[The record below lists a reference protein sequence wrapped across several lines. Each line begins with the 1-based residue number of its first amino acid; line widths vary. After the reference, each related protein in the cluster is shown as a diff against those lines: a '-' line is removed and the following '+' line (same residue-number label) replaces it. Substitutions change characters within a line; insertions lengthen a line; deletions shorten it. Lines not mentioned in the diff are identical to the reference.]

1 MCAIWPR
8 PLARAQGKNI
18 VPAFA
23 RVGPIGGDAPGK
35 QGRAFAFSFHAKPQP
50 PVSASSPE
58 TDLPSGDPLSDTVD
72 SVPDPCA
79 KPHSTDRRKM
89 PGLMLGAM
97 GVVFGDIGTSPL
109 YALRETVRYTE
120 GGLANHVAVMGSLSM
135 IFWALILVVTVKYV
149 LIIMRAD
156 NNGEGG
162 TLALAALAHRSTG
175 MSRRLK
181 STIGVGAIVGLALFY
196 GDGILTPAISVLSAV
211 EGLGVEAPHFAPLVV
226 PLTLAILIGLFMIQS
241 RGTHKLGRLFGPVM
255 LLWFLALGVF
265 GFLSL
270 IRNPVIL
277 TAVNPWYA
285 LQMFI
290 HAPWVAFVSLGAVVL
305 AVTGCE
311 ALYADM
317 GHFGKRPIQYAWLF
331 IALPAL
337 LLNYF
342 GQGAALLRNP
352 ADAAYA
358 FFSVIPQWAHYPMV
372 IMATLAAI
380 IASQAVITG
389 VFSMTQQAVQLGQ
402 LPRMEIRHTS
412 ATDYGQIYVPRMN
425 VLLAL
430 GVVLIVLI
438 FKNSGALAA
447 AYGIAV
453 TGVMVI
459 DTFNASVVA
468 GRQWRWNATLV
479 LLLFGAMGASD
490 MIFFTS
496 NALKIPE
503 GGWLPLLIAFAVFVG
518 MDTWRRGRR
527 VHMEKVR
534 SESLPLNLFL
544 ERADKSTLRVAGLGV
559 FLSSRTDVVPGALLH
574 NLKHNKVLHERV
586 VIATVVVEDT
596 PMVAAAKRID
606 VEKLGKGFYAVRIHH
621 GFFETPDVPR
631 ALEDARR
638 FGLALDLNT
647 ATFFIGRETLVHA
660 EHSELSRWRNWL
672 YRNIAG
678 NALSPAR
685 FYHLPPNRVVEL
697 GTQVTI

>member
-1 MCAIWPR
+1 MTDP
-8 PLARAQGKNI
+8 
-18 VPAFA
+18 
-23 RVGPIGGDAPGK
+23 
-35 QGRAFAFSFHAKPQP
+35 
-50 PVSASSPE
+50 SPE
-58 TDLPSGDPLSDTVD
+58 ASAPLNDPLSGAPSLEPISRAHETE
-72 SVPDPCA
+72 
-79 KPHSTDRRKM
+79 PHCKRSM
-89 PGLMLGAM
+89 PLLMLGAM

-109 YALRETVRYTE
+109 YALKATVLATE
-120 GGLANHVAVMGSLSM
+120 GGLPNHIAVMGSLSM

-156 NNGEGG
+156 NDGEGG

-175 MSRRLK
+175 LSRRTK
-181 STIGVGAIVGLALFY
+181 SLIGIGAIVGLALFF
-196 GDGILTPAISVLSAV
+196 GDGMLTPAITVLSAV
-211 EGLGVEAPHFAPLVV
+211 EGLKVESSSFAPLIL
-226 PLTLAILIGLFMIQS
+226 PLALVILVTLFAIQS
-241 RGTHKLGRLFGPVM
+241 SGTHKIGRLFGPVM
-255 LLWFLALGVF
+255 VIWFLALGGF
-265 GFLSL
+265 GLASL
-270 IRNPVIL
+270 LQTPGILMAANPI
-277 TAVNPWYA
+277 YA
-285 LQMFI
+285 LNMFL
-290 HAPWVAFVSLGAVVL
+290 HAPLVAFVSLGAVVL

-317 GHFGKRPIQYAWLF
+317 GHFGRKPIQYAWFLL
-331 IALPAL
+331 ALPAL

-342 GQGAALLRNP
+342 GQGAALLRQP
-352 ADAAYA
+352 DAAAIA
-358 FFSVIPQWAHYPMV
+358 FFSVIPHWAHWGMV
-372 IMATLAAI
+372 LLATLAAS

-412 ATDYGQIYVPRMN
+412 ATDYGQIYVPRIN
-425 VLLAL
+425 SFLAI

-438 FKNSGALAA
+438 FKTSDSLAA

-459 DTFNASVVA
+459 DTFNAGLVA
-468 GRQWRWNATLV
+468 ARQWRWPA
-479 LLLFGAMGASD
+479 LLAIGLFGAMGASD

-503 GGWLPLLIAFAVFVG
+503 GGWLPLLIATAVFLV

-527 VHMEKVR
+527 VHLEKVR

-544 ERADKSTLRVAGLGV
+544 ERADKNTTPVAGLGV

-596 PMVAAAKRID
+596 PLVKPERRIEVA
-606 VEKLGKGFYAVRIHH
+606 KLGKGFYTVKVHH
-621 GFFETPDVPR
+621 GFFETPDVPQ
-631 ALEDARR
+631 AMEDARR
-638 FGLALDLNT
+638 FGLALDVPT
-647 ATFFIGRETLVHA
+647 ATFFIGRETLVPA
-660 EHSELSRWRNWL
+660 EHSDLSRWRNWL
-672 YRNIAG
+672 YRQLAG

>member
-1 MCAIWPR
+1 MTDP
-8 PLARAQGKNI
+8 
-18 VPAFA
+18 
-23 RVGPIGGDAPGK
+23 
-35 QGRAFAFSFHAKPQP
+35 
-50 PVSASSPE
+50 SPE
-58 TDLPSGDPLSDTVD
+58 ASAPLNDPLSGAPSLEPT
-72 SVPDPCA
+72 SRA
-79 KPHSTDRRKM
+79 HETEPHCKRSM
-89 PGLMLGAM
+89 PLLMLGAM

-109 YALRETVRYTE
+109 YALKATVLATE
-120 GGLANHVAVMGSLSM
+120 GGLPNHIAVMGSLSM

-156 NNGEGG
+156 NDGEGG

-175 MSRRLK
+175 LSRRTK
-181 STIGVGAIVGLALFY
+181 SLIGIGAIVGLALFF
-196 GDGILTPAISVLSAV
+196 GDGMLTPAITVLSAV
-211 EGLGVEAPHFAPLVV
+211 EGLKVESSSFAPLVL
-226 PLTLAILIGLFMIQS
+226 PLALVILVTLFAIQS
-241 RGTHKLGRLFGPVM
+241 SGTHKIGRLFGPVM
-255 LLWFLALGVF
+255 VIWFLALGGF
-265 GFLSL
+265 GLASL
-270 IRNPVIL
+270 LQTPGILMAANPI
-277 TAVNPWYA
+277 YA
-285 LQMFI
+285 LNMFL
-290 HAPWVAFVSLGAVVL
+290 HAPLVAFVSLGAVVL

-317 GHFGKRPIQYAWLF
+317 GHFGRKPIQYAWFLL
-331 IALPAL
+331 ALPAL

-342 GQGAALLRNP
+342 GQGAALLRQP
-352 ADAAYA
+352 DAAAIA
-358 FFSVIPQWAHYPMV
+358 FFSVIPHWAHWGMV
-372 IMATLAAI
+372 LLATLAAS

-412 ATDYGQIYVPRMN
+412 ATDYGQIYVPRIN
-425 VLLAL
+425 SFLAI

-438 FKNSGALAA
+438 FKTSDSLAA

-459 DTFNASVVA
+459 DTFNAGLVA
-468 GRQWRWNATLV
+468 ARQWRWPA
-479 LLLFGAMGASD
+479 LLAIGLFGAMGASD

-503 GGWLPLLIAFAVFVG
+503 DGWLPLLIATAVFLV

-527 VHMEKVR
+527 VHLEKVR

-544 ERADKSTLRVAGLGV
+544 ERADKNTTPVAGLGV

-596 PMVAAAKRID
+596 PLVKPERRIEVA
-606 VEKLGKGFYAVRIHH
+606 KLGKGFYTVKVHH
-621 GFFETPDVPR
+621 GFFETPDVPQ
-631 ALEDARR
+631 AMEDARR
-638 FGLALDLNT
+638 FGLALDVPT
-647 ATFFIGRETLVHA
+647 ATFFIGRETLVPA
-660 EHSELSRWRNWL
+660 EHSDLSRWRNWL
-672 YRNIAG
+672 YRQLAG